1 MNRKLF
7 ASTFLIL
14 VLSACSAPAQSTSP
28 TSAPQANQQQA
39 AIVTATSEKVL
50 PTATP
55 TQIVYPVP
63 EPAVDGYPAPA
74 PAPAYPAP
82 EATAPSEPQPS
93 GNPLAD
99 SARFKVAKVDAILDA
114 LLGGKGDTLAGL
126 IVTTSVPCTL
136 KSDTGGFPKCDA
148 NSAEGTMV
156 DALPTL
162 HPLALFMPKS
172 NDLLADMVGQVEL
185 MNVFSVKADAKSEQY
200 LPVGKYGITLRI
212 KKTVIFI
219 VLRVSDDGIVR
230 ADYLSQSPDSSNQP
244 DLDKFVQ
251 PQ

>member
-63 EPAVDGYPAPA
+63 EPAVDGYPA